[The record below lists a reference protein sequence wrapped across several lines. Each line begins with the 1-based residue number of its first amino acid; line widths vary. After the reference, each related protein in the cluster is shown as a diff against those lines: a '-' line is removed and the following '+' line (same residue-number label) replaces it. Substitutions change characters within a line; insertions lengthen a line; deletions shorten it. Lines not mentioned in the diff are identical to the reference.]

1 MTENVN
7 NEYFT
12 KKHARLFD
20 LARLTSI
27 AAWVVLI
34 YQLVSLV
41 ISIINW
47 RMYFF
52 TGDFSFTKYH
62 ILRVL
67 TNIQENFLDFFDI
80 FIGEMYYLIKGIGF
94 FLLLKGI
101 SLGLYMV
108 LETNLNY
115 KDKFEEVGNE

>member
-1 MTENVN
+1 MSDNNN

-20 LARLTSI
+20 LARVASI

-34 YQLVSLV
+34 YELLSMIVSV
-41 ISIINW
+41 INW
-47 RMYFF
+47 RTYFF
-52 TGDFSFTKYH
+52 SGDFSFTKFH
-62 ILRVL
+62 ILNL
-67 TNIQENFLDFFDI
+67 LMDIKEHILDYLEL
-80 FIGEMYYLIKGIGF
+80 FIGEVYYLIKGIVY

-115 KDKFEEVGNE
+115 KDRFEGVGNE